1 MKKLTMKKL
10 LVLMTAL
17 AMTLNLAACGGSKEA
32 PTAAPSK
39 PTESVSAPA
48 ETKEVEFTAEQQALA
63 EDFMSMAEEYD
74 AIADKVNASPE
85 LLENEELVTAM
96 NDLANEIIN
105 ADEYFAD
112 PETLTPEV
120 MGALT
125 VAIDVGRTFIAE
137 ASAALDEIGQ

>member
-1 MKKLTMKKL
+1 MKKL
-10 LVLMTAL
+10 LVLMIAL
-17 AMTLNLAACGGSKEA
+17 AMTLSLAACGGSNAA
-32 PTAAPSK
+32 PTAAPS
-39 PTESVSAPA
+39 TPA
-48 ETKEVEFTAEQQALA
+48 QVEEVEFTAEQQALA

-96 NDLANEIIN
+96 NELADEIIK
-105 ADEYFAD
+105 ADEYFAS

-125 VAIDVGRTFIAE
+125 VAIEVGRTFIAE
-137 ASAALDEIGQ
+137 ASVALDEIGQ